1 VPQCPQAHRTVHH
14 AWPPS
19 PASDLDRTNRVRPL
33 TPPDDSLDPARSAS
47 GNNANHHEETDMTT
61 REHQLADLYV
71 EMINTHN
78 PDLEDRFLAED
89 YINHEDFV
97 ADGREANQ
105 QFWAAF
111 FTGLPDVKVTMEDLV
126 ISGDRVVGRFTYR
139 GTHTGDLVGIPAT
152 GKPVEMR
159 SIDIWRVQNGMFAEH
174 WDELNL
180 MQMFQQIG
188 ALPPLGGLQAQA

>member
-1 VPQCPQAHRTVHH
+1 
-14 AWPPS
+14 
-19 PASDLDRTNRVRPL
+19 
-33 TPPDDSLDPARSAS
+33 
-47 GNNANHHEETDMTT
+47 MTT
-61 REHQLADLYV
+61 REHQLADLFV

-89 YINHEDFV
+89 YINHEALFS
-97 ADGREANQ
+97 AEGREANQ
-105 QFWAAF
+105 QFWAAYF
-111 FTGLPDVKVTMEDLV
+111 NGLPDVKVTMEDLV

-159 SIDIWRVQNGMFAEH
+159 SIDIWRVQDGMFAEH
-174 WDELNL
+174 WDEINA

-188 ALPPLGGLQAQA
+188 ALPPLGGLEV

>member
-1 VPQCPQAHRTVHH
+1 
-14 AWPPS
+14 
-19 PASDLDRTNRVRPL
+19 
-33 TPPDDSLDPARSAS
+33 
-47 GNNANHHEETDMTT
+47 MTT
-61 REHQLADLYV
+61 RGHQLADLFV

-89 YINHEDFV
+89 YINHEALFS
-97 ADGREANQ
+97 AEGRQANQ

-111 FTGLPDVKVTMEDLV
+111 FNGLPDVKVTMEDLV

-139 GTHTGDLVGIPAT
+139 GTHTGDLAGIPAT

-174 WDELNL
+174 WDEINA

-188 ALPPLGGLQAQA
+188 VLPPLGGLEV

>member
-1 VPQCPQAHRTVHH
+1 
-14 AWPPS
+14 
-19 PASDLDRTNRVRPL
+19 
-33 TPPDDSLDPARSAS
+33 
-47 GNNANHHEETDMTT
+47 MTT

-71 EMINTHN
+71 DMINTHN
-78 PDLEDRFLAED
+78 PGLEDRFLAED

-97 ADGREANQ
+97 ADGRQANQ

-126 ISGDRVVGRFTYR
+126 ISGDRIVGRFTYR
-139 GTHTGDLVGIPAT
+139 GTHTGNFVGIPAT

-180 MQMFQQIG
+180 MQVFQHLG
-188 ALPPLGGLQAQA
+188 ALPPLGGLQAQP